1 MVSAAADYALLFAAI
16 LVVAYLLPASVFHL
30 VARIA
35 PPASR
40 IQQRA
45 PRPGQV
51 RREVLMSLR
60 AVAIFALYGLGLL
73 AAYRAGWTA
82 LDPDWSAWP
91 WWWPAVG
98 FLAAIILHDTW
109 FYWVHRAMHAKRLFG
124 WMHAQHHRSVT
135 PTPWSILAFDVAETI
150 PQFGIFVV
158 LVMLV
163 PMHPAVLGAYL
174 LFDSMVNAAGHCGH
188 EIIPDHQ
195 RTHWLLRYTN
205 AVTHH
210 DLHHSRFDCNYA
222 QYFNIWDRLC
232 GTFRDRDAPPAAAAP
247 SAVPQTRR
255 EAWTSPA

>member
-1 MVSAAADYALLFAAI
+1 MDTLRAVTDLLIDYAVLFAAI
-16 LVVAYLLPASVFHL
+16 LVIAYLLPAGVFQL
-30 VARIA
+30 VMRLA

-40 IQQRA
+40 IQSR
-45 PRPGQV
+45 PIRPGQV
-51 RREVLMSLR
+51 RREVLLSLR

-73 AAYRAGWTA
+73 MAYRAGWTA
-82 LDPDWSAWP
+82 LDPDWAAWP

-98 FLAAIILHDTW
+98 FLAAILMHDTW
-109 FYWVHRAMHAKRLFG
+109 FYWVHRAMHLKGVFG

-195 RTHWLLRYTN
+195 RTHWLLRYIN

-222 QYFNIWDRLC
+222 QYFNIWDRVC
-232 GTFRDRDAPPAAAAP
+232 GTFRDRDAPPARPDRAA
-247 SAVPQTRR
+247 
-255 EAWTSPA
+255 